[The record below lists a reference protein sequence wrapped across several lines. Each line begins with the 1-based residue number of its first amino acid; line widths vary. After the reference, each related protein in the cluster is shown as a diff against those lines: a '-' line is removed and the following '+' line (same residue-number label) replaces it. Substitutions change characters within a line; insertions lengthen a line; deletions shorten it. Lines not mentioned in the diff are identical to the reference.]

1 MRTHIRGGRVIDPA
15 NELDTTTDVFLAEG
29 RILAVGDETPEGF
42 AADETIDAAGL
53 LVAPG
58 LVDLQARLREP
69 GQEYKGDIA
78 SETRAAIRGGITTL
92 CAPPDTDPPID
103 TPAVASL
110 LIERAEDVG
119 AARVLPVGALTA
131 GLAGEHLSEL
141 VNLHRAGCVAFS
153 NNRYPITN
161 TQVLRRAMEY
171 AATCDLTVLIH
182 AEDPWLAEKGCAHDG
197 EVASRLGLP
206 GIPVSAETVEIA
218 RTLALVEQTGVR
230 AHYCKV
236 SSGTGVELIRRAR
249 ADGLPVTANVSIN
262 QLHLTE
268 MEIGDF
274 NTLYHVRPPLRTQR
288 DRDLLRRA
296 VADGTV
302 QAICSDHQPHD
313 ADAKLAPFGESAA
326 GISGLETLLG
336 LTLRLVRDRLLDLPT
351 ALARITCDPA
361 RALGL
366 PGGTLTPG
374 TAADLCLFDPE
385 AEWEVD
391 PSTFASRGQNS
402 PYGHW
407 FLPGRVE
414 RTLVDG
420 RTVHRAE
427 D

>member
-15 NELDTTTDVFLAEG
+15 NGIDATTDLFLAEG
-29 RILAVGDETPEGF
+29 RILAVGDEAPAGF

-53 LVAPG
+53 VVAPG

-78 SETRAAIRGGITTL
+78 SETRAAARAGITTL

-119 AARVLPVGALTA
+119 ATRVLPVGALTN

-141 VNLHRAGCVAFS
+141 VNLHQAGCVAFS

-182 AEDPWLAEKGCAHDG
+182 AEDPWLAENGCAHDG

-218 RTLALVEQTGVR
+218 RTLALVQQTGVR

-236 SSGTGVELIRRAR
+236 SSGAGIELIRRAR

-336 LTLRLVRDRLLDLPT
+336 LTLRLVRDGLLDLPT
-351 ALARITCDPA
+351 ALARLTCDPA

-366 PGGTLTPG
+366 PCGSLTPG

-391 PSTFASRGQNS
+391 PSAFASRGQNS

-407 FLPGRVE
+407 FLPGRVA

-420 RTVHRAE
+420 RTVHHAE
-427 D
+427 G